1 MKLKVG
7 ITVCVIMIII
17 ASLIFHQKKKH
28 LTTLWIDTV
37 PLQVEVVSTPAA
49 LQKGL
54 MYRKKLPENQ
64 GMLFIFSQPDF
75 HAFWMKN
82 TYVPLAIAFISSDGQ
97 IMQIDSMA
105 PLDTLNLHIS
115 RSPVK
120 YTIEVNQN
128 WFERHKIRTGN
139 RVRELPY

>member
-1 MKLKVG
+1 VKKVKTLRKISLQLKIG
-7 ITVCVIMIII
+7 ICIII
-17 ASLIFHQKKKH
+17 VVTIFLCVFYPRNH

-37 PLQVEVVSTPAA
+37 PLQVEVVNTPSA

-54 MYRKKLPENQ
+54 MERKELPDNQ
-64 GMLFIFSQPDF
+64 GMLFVFEKIDY

-115 RSPVK
+115 
-120 YTIEVNQN
+120 
-128 WFERHKIRTGN
+128 
-139 RVRELPY
+139 